1 MSAKQTINDKLQG
14 SVAISARA
22 ALWIWFTKRLKRF
35 GHMSYAIRLDRLKA
49 ETLEL
54 RRLKSHLTMMF
65 SITRGFVGM
74 DCNCIFNVIDC
85 ESIHTRGRNI

>member
-1 MSAKQTINDKLQG
+1 
-14 SVAISARA
+14 
-22 ALWIWFTKRLKRF
+22 
-35 GHMSYAIRLDRLKA
+35 MSYAIRLDRLKA

-74 DCNCIFNVIDC
+74 DCNSIFNVIDC
-85 ESIHTRGRNI
+85 ESIHTRGRNL